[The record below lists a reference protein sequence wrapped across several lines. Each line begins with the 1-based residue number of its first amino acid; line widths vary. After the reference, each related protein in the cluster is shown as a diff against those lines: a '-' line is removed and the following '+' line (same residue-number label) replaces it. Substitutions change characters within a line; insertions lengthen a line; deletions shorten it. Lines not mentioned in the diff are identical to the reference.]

1 MPPSSIK
8 GITRTKKVQDKAPGA
23 PTHIKRGPP
32 LEGRVAPSTIPLN
45 LTPSHLVPSSPTDSF
60 EREPENVMSIDENH
74 ITINIE
80 ETTPAGSQRHPH
92 HQGGSQEPS
101 ESSSPSPQGRAD
113 TPLPRSISIPQ
124 GTENDITSE
133 GDIEN
138 ENGSCKQLVIIL
150 HKINSFK
157 RANSKF
163 RRISSINSINSTIE
177 KVIDDIRAIKYVDTD
192 NKKFINSLRDKL
204 NELVEKNL
212 SKGITDENKYK
223 GLYEDILE
231 IYKKFKSKNFDEL
244 ERVKKDKLKM
254 NINHEKDFNKHLQNK
269 LNFLNDRLDLLQ
281 MKYNGYKNWY
291 DRMNIGIIIIST
303 VLSVFESFRL
313 EIQELIHKNN
323 HGLTITFNMTPI
335 IISSSITCSAAVIKF
350 KKYQE
355 KMEDMQ
361 FAREKVI
368 TSISKIEYVMESLW
382 FNKDGD
388 FENIKTD
395 YLKDVFIVYN
405 ESIAELKR
413 HIKFDDPQKFDKHI
427 DDKNKENN
435 KNKNKNSYI

>member
-8 GITRTKKVQDKAPGA
+8 GVTRTKKNNKEANTSDDDPVVTD
-23 PTHIKRGPP
+23 PP
-32 LEGRVAPSTIPLN
+32 ASPLN
-45 LTPSHLVPSSPTDSF
+45 LLSNQLQ
-60 EREPENVMSIDENH
+60 SIDENH
-74 ITINIE
+74 IKINIE
-80 ETTPAGSQRHPH
+80 EKNIPSKKGGYTEEEYGGGDGIRVESINGDIHAGDGKTAPTQAD
-92 HQGGSQEPS
+92 GEPLIRS
-101 ESSSPSPQGRAD
+101 FSSPPGA
-113 TPLPRSISIPQ
+113 
-124 GTENDITSE
+124 ENDVTSE

-138 ENGSCKQLVIIL
+138 ENGSCKQLLVIL
-150 HKINSFK
+150 YKIDSHK

-163 RRISSINSINSTIE
+163 RRITSLTSINTIID
-177 KVIDDIRAIKYVDTD
+177 KVIDDIRAIKYVDTE
-192 NKKFINSLRDKL
+192 NKKLINTLKVKL
-204 NELVEKNL
+204 TEIEKNL
-212 SKGITDENKYK
+212 SEGNTVESKYK

-231 IYKKFKSKNFDEL
+231 VYNKFKSKNFDEL

-313 EIQELIHKNN
+313 EIQDLIHENN
-323 HGLTITFNMTPI
+323 HGLTIVFNMTPI

-382 FNKDGD
+382 FNKDVD
-388 FENIKTD
+388 FDTIKND
-395 YLKDVFIVYN
+395 YLKDVFTVYN

-413 HIKFDDPQKFDKHI
+413 HIKFDDPQKLDKHI

-435 KNKNKNSYI
+435 KNKNKKSYI